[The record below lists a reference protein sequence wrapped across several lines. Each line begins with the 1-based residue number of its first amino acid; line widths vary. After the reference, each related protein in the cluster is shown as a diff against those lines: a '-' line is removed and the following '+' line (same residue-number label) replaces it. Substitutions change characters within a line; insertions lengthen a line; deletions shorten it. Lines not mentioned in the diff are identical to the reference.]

1 MNNQG
6 LLGALSQYWTVD
18 PKPRLGRKNTFFD
31 DVQLSNWDALKVGIA
46 VSSISILVLAF
57 WCLLGAIL

>member
-6 LLGALSQYWTVD
+6 FMGALAQYWTVD
-18 PKPRLGRKNTFFD
+18 PKPRLHRKNTFFD

-46 VSSISILVLAF
+46 VSTILILVVAF